1 MIKIVGYL
9 IILIASAMIGFGVS
23 EKYRNRTKE
32 LLAVRSS
39 LEIIRNEINFNN
51 RLIGDA
57 LLSGAGVKLPIIS
70 ELFKTISDILAES
83 NVTVSNAFLDCM
95 SDFKESLSLNNDDI
109 NLLENFFSLAGT
121 GSNVEEIKN
130 INSVLSSIE
139 LNIKSATEDEMRYV
153 KLFRTTG
160 VLAGLMIG
168 TIFI

>member
-32 LLAVRSS
+32 LLAVRTS

-57 LLSGAGVKLPIIS
+57 LLAGAGVKIPVIS
-70 ELFKTISDILAES
+70 ELFKRMSDILAES
-83 NVTVSNAFLDCM
+83 NITVSKAFSDCID
-95 SDFKESLSLNNDDI
+95 DFKGNLSLNNDDI
-109 NLLENFFSLAGT
+109 NILGNFFSLAGT
-121 GSNVEEIKN
+121 GSNIEEISN
-130 INSVLSSIE
+130 IDSVLSLIE
-139 LNIKSATEDEMRYV
+139 LNIKSATEDENKYV

>member
-121 GSNVEEIKN
+121 GSNVDEIKN

-139 LNIKSATEDEMRYV
+139 LNIKSATEDEKRYV

>member
-139 LNIKSATEDEMRYV
+139 LNIKSATEDEKRYV